1 MIELL
6 ILYII
11 LKRDYTMYS
20 IQKRITDIFAPF
32 TNPSFGAIKPALK
45 RLGGKECLTSRKIM
59 SDGGKLSV
67 YYEITKTGV
76 NELKRLI
83 LEELSEN
90 PHQFLAD
97 ARVKLS
103 CADCLDKDER
113 ERLFFSIKS
122 KALQFKNYAQNIM
135 NDEYK
140 QVGFYQKIILDNTV
154 CEYTNFISVIEGLEK
169 DNVRNSQ

>member
-6 ILYII
+6 ILYVI

-32 TNPSFGAIKPALK
+32 INPSFGAIKPALK
-45 RLGGKECLTSRKIM
+45 RLEEKECLTSRKMM
-59 SDGGKLSV
+59 SNGGKLSV

-76 NELKRLI
+76 NELKRLV
-83 LEELSEN
+83 LEELSDN
-90 PHQFLAD
+90 PHQFLSD
-97 ARVKLS
+97 AKIKLS
-103 CADCLDKDER
+103 CADCLDGSEK

-140 QVGFYQKIILDNTV
+140 QVNFYQKIILDNTV
-154 CEYTNFISVIEGLEK
+154 CEYTNFISIIEGLEK
-169 DNVRNSQ
+169 DNARNS